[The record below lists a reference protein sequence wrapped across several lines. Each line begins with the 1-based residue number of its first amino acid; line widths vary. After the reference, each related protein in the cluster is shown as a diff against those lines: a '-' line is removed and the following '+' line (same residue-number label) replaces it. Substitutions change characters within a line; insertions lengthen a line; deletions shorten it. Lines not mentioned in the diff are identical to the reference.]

1 MVKIYCGEQCTNI
14 EAVKLRAMT
23 AKEAVA
29 AASKLG
35 DKSAILTRCG
45 RVLAPDT
52 LLQDIGDNDILRI
65 VHREIVSDGVN
76 QEDVLNFDKNF
87 TDVHRHIKRIND
99 EPNDDGISLA
109 IFLQKIHDFI
119 NSDKGKAKI
128 QEKFGEGLRK
138 DATAMAVLQD
148 AALLSAFF
156 ISDTPEIRQFHRE
169 HPLISKLTKEI
180 ASMVDTEGRAPW
192 QRELMQNANNPQL
205 QMDLLQQLMGT
216 AGNNWAPNQRQGQ
229 GGQASQ
235 NQAAGQVQAQ
245 AGGQRGVRGQAPAA
259 QQNIITPQMLINAL
273 ASVGAGPSASSN
285 VSPSSS
291 NVNTAVP
298 STPPTSGN
306 SAAAT
311 TTTPTSSG
319 TTPRQEKD
327 PRMIVYSTQL
337 KQLHEFGFTDD
348 DINLSVLDATSGD
361 VNATLN
367 ILAEMLGQ

>member
-1 MVKIYCGEQCTNI
+1 MVKIYCGAQCTDI
-14 EAVKLRAMT
+14 EAARLRAMT
-23 AKEAVA
+23 AKEAVT

-180 ASMVDTEGRAPW
+180 ASMVDTEGRGPW

-205 QMDLLQQLMGT
+205 QMDLLQQLMGI

-229 GGQASQ
+229 GGQANQ
-235 NQAAGQVQAQ
+235 NQAAGQAQAQAQ
-245 AGGQRGVRGQAPAA
+245 AGGQRGVRGQAPAT

-298 STPPTSGN
+298 STPPTSAN
-306 SAAAT
+306 SGVAT
-311 TTTPTSSG
+311 TIPTSSG
-319 TTPRQEKD
+319 TTPGQEKD
-327 PRMIVYSTQL
+327 PRMIVYSTQARTSL
-337 KQLHEFGFTDD
+337 KKIFLRLFCQCSNHPDQVKKDISDD
-348 DINLSVLDATSGD
+348 HYQKI
-361 VNATLN
+361 
-367 ILAEMLGQ
+367 